1 MSRTDLM
8 RGTLD
13 LLILRALMTGANH
26 GLGIARR
33 VEQMTQG
40 AFRVNPGSLF
50 PALHRLEQ
58 KGWLTA
64 EWGRSETNRKAKYY
78 ALTPARARERR
89 RGSPQLEAR
98 RGRDR
103 AGVARRGGSVISGF
117 AGWPAGLLEE
127 SPCAACEISPFA

>member
-13 LLILRALMTGANH
+13 LLILRALTPGSNH

-33 VEQMTQG
+33 VEQITQG

-58 KGWLTA
+58 QGWLMS
-64 EWGRSETNRKAKYY
+64 EWGRSETNRKAKFYV
-78 ALTPARARERR
+78 LT
-89 RGSPQLEAR
+89 
-98 RGRDR
+98 R
-103 AGVARRGGSVISGF
+103 AGRRHTEAEVRNWKRVSVAIELALRTT
-117 AGWPAGLLEE
+117 
-127 SPCAACEISPFA
+127 

>member
-1 MSRTDLM
+1 MARTDLM

-13 LLILRALMTGANH
+13 LLILRVLMTGSNH

-33 VEQMTQG
+33 VEQITEG

-64 EWGRSETNRKAKYY
+64 EWGRSETNRKAKFYE
-78 ALTPARARERR
+78 LTSAGRR
-89 RGSPQLEAR
+89 HTEEEAR
-98 RGRDR
+98 NWKRVSVAIELALRDV
-103 AGVARRGGSVISGF
+103 GVA
-117 AGWPAGLLEE
+117 
-127 SPCAACEISPFA
+127 

>member
-1 MSRTDLM
+1 MARTDLM

-13 LLILRALMTGANH
+13 LLILRALMMGPNH

-33 VEQMTQG
+33 VEQITEG

-64 EWGRSETNRKAKYY
+64 EWGRSETNRKAKFYE
-78 ALTPARARERR
+78 LTSAGRR
-89 RGSPQLEAR
+89 HTEEEAR
-98 RGRDR
+98 NWKRVSVAIELALRDV
-103 AGVARRGGSVISGF
+103 GVA
-117 AGWPAGLLEE
+117 
-127 SPCAACEISPFA
+127 

>member
-13 LLILRALMTGANH
+13 LLILRALMTGPNH
-26 GLGIARR
+26 GFGIARR

-78 ALTPARARERR
+78 ALTPAGRR
-89 RGSPQLEAR
+89 NADEEAR
-98 RGRDR
+98 NWKRVAVAIELALRDVGE
-103 AGVARRGGSVISGF
+103 A
-117 AGWPAGLLEE
+117 
-127 SPCAACEISPFA
+127 